1 MDNTMT
7 IETAIARFGL
17 LAVFL
22 GAAVEG
28 ETTVVTGGFLSHE
41 HLLPL
46 GGVMIA
52 ATAGS
57 LLADQSLFF
66 IGRHYREHRRVR
78 TFASRP
84 EFAKAW
90 TMLERH
96 PRRFIFAFRFL
107 YGLRTISPI
116 AIGASSVPARVFLL
130 LNVLAAIVW
139 AVAFTSIG
147 YVFGHGIEMMFG
159 RLRHIEHVAAAV
171 GALIAIALAIAWFV
185 RRRMLNPMTAT
196 Q

>member
-1 MDNTMT
+1 MT

-28 ETTVVTGGFLSHE
+28 ETAVVTGGLLAHQ

-57 LLADQSLFF
+57 LVADQCLFL
-66 IGRHYREHRRVR
+66 IGRYYRDHPRVR
-78 TFASRP
+78 TIVSQP
-84 EFAKAW
+84 KFAKVW
-90 TMLERH
+90 TMLERY

-107 YGLRTISPI
+107 YGMRTISPI
-116 AIGASSVPARVFLL
+116 AIGTSSVPARIFLL
-130 LNVLAAIVW
+130 LNLLSAIVW
-139 AVAFTSIG
+139 ATLATAVG
-147 YVFGHGIEMMFG
+147 YVFGHGIEMAFG
-159 RLRHIEHVAAAV
+159 RLRRIEHVGAAV
-171 GALIAIALAIAWFV
+171 VAAIVIALAIAWFV
-185 RRRMLNPMTAT
+185 RRGMLKSAASRV
-196 Q
+196 